1 LIHITGVDEDMYQ
14 SIKKNITGSRPF
26 LDTTGGEDIYQNTR
40 MSETTIVSKSK
51 IDAPEWVYLES
62 I

>member
-14 SIKKNITGSRPF
+14 SIKKNIIGSRMF

-51 IDAPEWVYLES
+51 IDAPE
-62 I
+62 

>member
-14 SIKKNITGSRPF
+14 SIKIMRTF
-26 LDTTGGEDIYQNTR
+26 LDTTGGEDIYQNTG